1 MKKITQKTQKKY
13 ACKRCDFLSSNK
25 YDYKRHLETKKHT
38 ILTNTYNLVTPKKHT
53 CTCGKNYTHRQS
65 LYFHRKKCSK
75 FGEKFEENS
84 ENKKETELTNPEN
97 ITKLLKTI
105 LQTNETI
112 LQKNDIILQENR
124 ELKKEMKNLKIT
136 NINNQNNNTFNVNLF
151 LNEHCKNAMNLEDFV
166 RNITVSLKDLDYTT
180 NNGYVEGMTNIL
192 TKSLGDL
199 SPTTRPIHS
208 TDEKR
213 LKFMVKNEE
222 GWIKDDGSQLNNV
235 VTNTK
240 FKLVDTLSEWEKENP
255 NYNNDSKKVDTWQK
269 SLSAISPEASIK
281 EKYDNI
287 IKKKLA
293 KLASIKEAMDSVKE

>member
-1 MKKITQKTQKKY
+1 MKKHQKTKKKY
-13 ACKRCDFLSSNK
+13 ACKKCDYFTCK
-25 YDYKRHLETKKHT
+25 KTDYKRHLETTKHT
-38 ILTNTYNLVTPKKHT
+38 ILTNTYKIPTPKKHT
-53 CTCGKNYTHRQS
+53 CMCGKQYTHRQS

-75 FGEKFEENS
+75 IGEKFEEKP
-84 ENKKETELTNPEN
+84 ENKKENELANPEN
-97 ITKLLKTI
+97 ITRLLKT
-105 LQTNETI
+105 
-112 LQKNDIILQENR
+112 ILQENR

-136 NINNQNNNTFNVNLF
+136 NITNNNQKTFNLNVF

-166 RNITVSLKDLDYTT
+166 RNITVSLKELDYTT
-180 NNGYVEGMTNIL
+180 KNGYVEGMTSIL

-240 FKLVDTLSEWEKENP
+240 FKLVDSLSAWENENP
-255 NYNNDSKKVDTWQK
+255 GYNGDSKKLDTWQK

>member
-53 CTCGKNYTHRQS
+53 CMCGKQYTHRQS

-75 FGEKFEENS
+75 IGEKFEEKP
-84 ENKKETELTNPEN
+84 ENKKENELANPEN
-97 ITKLLKTI
+97 ITRLLKT
-105 LQTNETI
+105 
-112 LQKNDIILQENR
+112 ILQENR

-136 NINNQNNNTFNVNLF
+136 NITNNNQKTFNLNVF

-240 FKLVDTLSEWEKENP
+240 FKLVDSLSEWEKENP
-255 NYNNDSKKVDTWQK
+255 GYNGNSKKVDTWQK

>member
-1 MKKITQKTQKKY
+1 MKKPQKPSKKY
-13 ACKRCDFLSSNK
+13 ACKKCDFLSSNK
-25 YDYKRHLETKKHT
+25 KDYKRHLETKKHT

-53 CTCGKNYTHRQS
+53 CMCGKQYTHRQS

-75 FGEKFEENS
+75 IGEKFEEKP
-84 ENKKETELTNPEN
+84 ENKKENELANPEN
-97 ITKLLKTI
+97 ITRLLKT
-105 LQTNETI
+105 
-112 LQKNDIILQENR
+112 ILQENR

-136 NINNQNNNTFNVNLF
+136 NITNNNQKTFNLNVF

-180 NNGYVEGMTNIL
+180 KNGYVEGMTSIL

-240 FKLVDTLSEWEKENP
+240 FKLVDSLSEWEKENP
-255 NYNNDSKKVDTWQK
+255 GYNGNSKKVDTWQK

>member
-1 MKKITQKTQKKY
+1 MKKPQKPSKKY
-13 ACKRCDFLSSNK
+13 ACKKCDFLSSNK
-25 YDYKRHLETKKHT
+25 KDYKRHLETKKHT

-53 CTCGKNYTHRQS
+53 CMCGKQYTHRQS

-75 FGEKFEENS
+75 IGEKFEEKP
-84 ENKKETELTNPEN
+84 ENKKENELANPEN
-97 ITKLLKTI
+97 ITRLLKT
-105 LQTNETI
+105 
-112 LQKNDIILQENR
+112 ILQENR

-136 NINNQNNNTFNVNLF
+136 NITNNNQKTFNLNVF

-240 FKLVDTLSEWEKENP
+240 FKLVDSLSEWEKENP
-255 NYNNDSKKVDTWQK
+255 GYNGNSKKVDTWQK

>member
-1 MKKITQKTQKKY
+1 MDLGPNSLKFN
-13 ACKRCDFLSSNK
+13 CSECDYNTSRKSK
-25 YDYKRHLETKKHT
+25 WERHLETTKHKMITNDNKMITKKVH
-38 ILTNTYNLVTPKKHT
+38 NCN
-53 CTCGKNYTHRQS
+53 CGKSYTQRSNLSRHK
-65 LYFHRKKCSK
+65 KKCSK
-75 FGEKFEENS
+75 IIKKSEENP
-84 ENKKETELTNPEN
+84 ENKKDSELANPEN

-105 LQTNETI
+105 LQTNET
-112 LQKNDIILQENR
+112 ILQENR

-136 NINNQNNNTFNVNLF
+136 NINNQNNNTFNVNVF

-166 RNITVSLKDLDYTT
+166 NSINLSLKDLDYTT
-180 NNGYVEGMTNIL
+180 KNGYVEGMTNIL

-240 FKLVDTLSEWEKENP
+240 FKLVDSLSTWENENP
-255 NYNNDSKKVDTWQK
+255 GYNNDSKKLDTWQK
-269 SLSAISPEASIK
+269 SLSAISPELSDK
-281 EKYDNI
+281 EKYDNA

-293 KLASIKEAMDSVKE
+293 KLASIKGAMDSVKE

>member
-1 MKKITQKTQKKY
+1 MKKPQKTPKKY
-13 ACKRCDFLSSNK
+13 ACKKCDFLSSNK
-25 YDYKRHLETKKHT
+25 KDYKRHLETKKHT

-53 CTCGKNYTHRQS
+53 CMCGKQYTHRQS

-75 FGEKFEENS
+75 IGEKFEEKP
-84 ENKKETELTNPEN
+84 ENKKENELANPEN
-97 ITKLLKTI
+97 ITRLLKT
-105 LQTNETI
+105 
-112 LQKNDIILQENR
+112 ILQENR

-136 NINNQNNNTFNVNLF
+136 NITNNNQKTFNLNVF

-180 NNGYVEGMTNIL
+180 KNGYVEGMTSIL

-240 FKLVDTLSEWEKENP
+240 FKLVDSLSEWEKENP
-255 NYNNDSKKVDTWQK
+255 GYNGNSKKVDTWQK

>member
-1 MKKITQKTQKKY
+1 M
-13 ACKRCDFLSSNK
+13 
-25 YDYKRHLETKKHT
+25 
-38 ILTNTYNLVTPKKHT
+38 
-53 CTCGKNYTHRQS
+53 
-65 LYFHRKKCSK
+65 
-75 FGEKFEENS
+75 
-84 ENKKETELTNPEN
+84 
-97 ITKLLKTI
+97 LK
-105 LQTNETI
+105 TI

-136 NINNQNNNTFNVNLF
+136 NITNNNTNNNNQNNNISINMF
-151 LNEHCKNAMNLEDFV
+151 LDKYCKNAMNLEDFV
-166 RNITVSLKDLDYTT
+166 RNITVNLKDLNYTT
-180 NNGYVEGMTNIL
+180 KNGYVEGMTSIL

-240 FKLVDTLSEWEKENP
+240 FKLVDSLSEWEKENP
-255 NYNNDSKKVDTWQK
+255 GYNGNSKKVDTWQK

-293 KLASIKEAMDSVKE
+293 KLASIKEAMDSIE

>member
-1 MKKITQKTQKKY
+1 MKKHQKTKKKY
-13 ACKRCDFLSSNK
+13 SCKKCDYFTCK
-25 YDYKRHLETKKHT
+25 KTDYKRHLETKKHQM
-38 ILTNTYNLVTPKKHT
+38 ITNSYKLVTPKKHA
-53 CTCGKNYTHRQS
+53 CCCGRSYIYRQGLYTHK
-65 LYFHRKKCSK
+65 KKCLK
-75 FGEKFEENS
+75 IGEKFEENS
-84 ENKKETELTNPEN
+84 EKKKENELANPEN
-97 ITKLLKTI
+97 ITKLLKT
-105 LQTNETI
+105 
-112 LQKNDIILQENR
+112 ILQENR

-136 NINNQNNNTFNVNLF
+136 NITNNNNNNNNISINLF

-166 RNITVSLKDLDYTT
+166 NSINLSLKDLDYTT
-180 NNGYVEGMTNIL
+180 KNGYVEGMISIL

-199 SPTTRPIHS
+199 SPTDRPIHS

-255 NYNNDSKKVDTWQK
+255 GYNGDSKKLDTWQK
-269 SLSAISPEASIK
+269 SLSSISPEPSIK
-281 EKYDNI
+281 EKYDNA

-293 KLASIKEAMDSVKE
+293 KLSSIKGAMDSIKE

>member
-1 MKKITQKTQKKY
+1 MKKHQKTKKKY
-13 ACKRCDFLSSNK
+13 ACKKCDYFTCK
-25 YDYKRHLETKKHT
+25 KTDYKRHLETTKHT
-38 ILTNTYNLVTPKKHT
+38 ILTNTYKIPTPKKHT
-53 CTCGKNYTHRQS
+53 CMCGKQYTHRQS
-65 LYFHRKKCSK
+65 LYTHRKKCSTI
-75 FGEKFEENS
+75 GEKFEEKP
-84 ENKKETELTNPEN
+84 ENKKETELVNPEN
-97 ITKLLKTI
+97 ITKLLK
-105 LQTNETI
+105 TI

-136 NINNQNNNTFNVNLF
+136 NITNNNNNQKTFNLNVF

-180 NNGYVEGMTNIL
+180 KNGYVEGMTSIL

-222 GWIKDDGSQLNNV
+222 GWIKDDGSQLNSV

-240 FKLVDTLSEWEKENP
+240 FKLVDSLSEWEKENP
-255 NYNNDSKKVDTWQK
+255 GYNGNSKKVDTWQK

-293 KLASIKEAMDSVKE
+293 KLASIKEAMDSIE

>member
-1 MKKITQKTQKKY
+1 MKKHQKTKKKY
-13 ACKRCDFLSSNK
+13 ACKKCDYFTCK
-25 YDYKRHLETKKHT
+25 KTDYKRHLETTKHT
-38 ILTNTYNLVTPKKHT
+38 ILTNTYKIPTPKKHT
-53 CTCGKNYTHRQS
+53 CMCGKQYTHRQS

-75 FGEKFEENS
+75 IGEKFEEKP
-84 ENKKETELTNPEN
+84 ENKKENELANPEN
-97 ITKLLKTI
+97 ITRLLKT
-105 LQTNETI
+105 
-112 LQKNDIILQENR
+112 ILQENR

-136 NINNQNNNTFNVNLF
+136 NITNNNQKTFNLNVF

-180 NNGYVEGMTNIL
+180 KNGYVEGMTSIL

-240 FKLVDTLSEWEKENP
+240 FKLVDSLSAWENENP
-255 NYNNDSKKVDTWQK
+255 GYNGDSKKLDTWQK

>member
-1 MKKITQKTQKKY
+1 MKKPQKTPKKY
-13 ACKRCDFLSSNK
+13 ACKKCDFLSSNK
-25 YDYKRHLETKKHT
+25 KDYTKHLKTTKHT
-38 ILTNTYNLVTPKKHT
+38 ILTNTYKIPTLKKHT
-53 CTCGKNYTHRQS
+53 CMCGKQYTHRQS

-75 FGEKFEENS
+75 FGEKFEEKP
-84 ENKKETELTNPEN
+84 ENKKETELSNPEN
-97 ITKLLKTI
+97 ITKLLK
-105 LQTNETI
+105 TI

-136 NINNQNNNTFNVNLF
+136 NITNNNQKTFNLTVF

-180 NNGYVEGMTNIL
+180 KNGYVEGMTSIL

-240 FKLVDTLSEWEKENP
+240 FKLVDSLSEWEKENP
-255 NYNNDSKKVDTWQK
+255 GYNGNSKKVDTWQK

>member
-1 MKKITQKTQKKY
+1 MKKHQKTKKIY
-13 ACKRCDFLSSNK
+13 ACKKCDYFTCK
-25 YDYKRHLETKKHT
+25 KTDYKRHLETKKHRM
-38 ILTNTYNLVTPKKHT
+38 ITNSYKLVTSKKHD
-53 CTCGKNYTHRQS
+53 CVCGKSYIYRQGLYTHK
-65 LYFHRKKCSK
+65 KKCNK
-75 FGEKFEENS
+75 IGEKFEENS
-84 ENKKETELTNPEN
+84 ENKKETELSNPEN
-97 ITKLLKTI
+97 ITRLLKT
-105 LQTNETI
+105 
-112 LQKNDIILQENR
+112 ILQENR

-136 NINNQNNNTFNVNLF
+136 NITNNNNQNNNISINMF
-151 LNEHCKNAMNLEDFV
+151 LDKYCKNAMNLEDFV
-166 RNITVSLKDLDYTT
+166 RNITVSLKDLNYTT
-180 NNGYVEGMTNIL
+180 KNGYVEGMTSIL

-222 GWIKDDGSQLNNV
+222 GWIKDDGSQLNSV

-240 FKLVDTLSEWEKENP
+240 FKLVDSLSEWEKENP
-255 NYNNDSKKVDTWQK
+255 GYNGNSKKVDTWQK

-293 KLASIKEAMDSVKE
+293 KLASIKEAMDSIE

>member
-1 MKKITQKTQKKY
+1 MKKPQKPSKKY
-13 ACKRCDFLSSNK
+13 ACKKCDFLSSNK
-25 YDYKRHLETKKHT
+25 KDYKRHLETKKHT

-53 CTCGKNYTHRQS
+53 CMCGKQYTHRQS

-75 FGEKFEENS
+75 IGEKFEEKP
-84 ENKKETELTNPEN
+84 ENKKENELANPEN
-97 ITKLLKTI
+97 ITRLLKT
-105 LQTNETI
+105 
-112 LQKNDIILQENR
+112 ILQENR

-136 NINNQNNNTFNVNLF
+136 NITNNNQKTFNLNVF

-180 NNGYVEGMTNIL
+180 KNGYVEGMTNIL

>member
-1 MKKITQKTQKKY
+1 MDLGPNSLKFN
-13 ACKRCDFLSSNK
+13 CSECDYNTSRKSK
-25 YDYKRHLETKKHT
+25 WERHLETIKHKMITNDNKMITKKVH
-38 ILTNTYNLVTPKKHT
+38 NCN
-53 CTCGKNYTHRQS
+53 CGKSYTQRSNLSRHK
-65 LYFHRKKCSK
+65 KKCSK
-75 FGEKFEENS
+75 IIKKSEENL
-84 ENKKETELTNPEN
+84 ENKKETELANPEN
-97 ITKLLKTI
+97 ITKLLKT
-105 LQTNETI
+105 
-112 LQKNDIILQENR
+112 ILQENR

-136 NINNQNNNTFNVNLF
+136 NITNNNNNNNNISINLF

-166 RNITVSLKDLDYTT
+166 NSINLSLKDLDYTT
-180 NNGYVEGMTNIL
+180 KNGYVEGMTSIL

-199 SPTTRPIHS
+199 SPTDRPIHS

-255 NYNNDSKKVDTWQK
+255 GYNGDSKKLDTWQK
-269 SLSAISPEASIK
+269 SLSSISPEPSIK
-281 EKYDNI
+281 EKYDNA

-293 KLASIKEAMDSVKE
+293 KLSSIKGAMDSIKE

>member
-1 MKKITQKTQKKY
+1 MKKHQKTKKKY
-13 ACKRCDFLSSNK
+13 SCEKCDYFTCKK
-25 YDYKRHLETKKHT
+25 TDYKRHLETKKHT
-38 ILTNTYNLVTPKKHT
+38 ILTNTYKILTHKKNA
-53 CTCGKNYTHRQS
+53 CSCGKTYTHRQS

-84 ENKKETELTNPEN
+84 ENKKENELANPEN
-97 ITKLLKTI
+97 ITKLLKT
-105 LQTNETI
+105 
-112 LQKNDIILQENR
+112 ILQENR

-136 NINNQNNNTFNVNLF
+136 NITNNNNQNNNISINVF
-151 LNEHCKNAMNLEDFV
+151 LDKYCKNAMNLEDFV

-180 NNGYVEGMTNIL
+180 KNGYVEGMTSIL

-199 SPTTRPIHS
+199 SPTDRPIHS

-222 GWIKDDGSQLNNV
+222 GWIKDDGSQLNSA

-240 FKLVDTLSEWEKENP
+240 FKLVGSLSEWEKENP
-255 NYNNDSKKVDTWQK
+255 GYNGDSKKLDTWQK
-269 SLSAISPEASIK
+269 SLSAISPEPSIK
-281 EKYDNI
+281 EKYDNA

-293 KLASIKEAMDSVKE
+293 KLSSIKGAMDSINNVN